1 LIIII
6 DEINEKNMD
15 AESLLANLR
24 KCITG
29 FNEMAK
35 SKHNRQTHLTE
46 GNFLLGLGQKQI
58 CKRNN
63 RQGFNFRNYHLP
75 SSRVNDALMLA
86 HLSNLAYTNESPGKI
101 STHRTSCGREQFKS
115 VRQIR
120 NSRTSTQGFIATNDK
135 CLVIAFRGSETN
147 IFDPVAF
154 FKDWF
159 LTDFNYRLV
168 DVRWGGPR
176 AKVHAGFRGALD
188 SVYNVILN
196 YLRDTERNKPL
207 YITGHSLGGALA
219 TLLTYRLHVE
229 GKWQN
234 MKMFSFGAPPVGNS
248 NFKRRFL
255 SIQSYNIMN
264 TGDPVSDPRCC
275 LPKKMISSE
284 GYQLTPRAYY
294 LHGSGHS
301 ISEYVKQ
308 LNSRY
313 NRYGNLYGNLYG
325 NSYEK

>member
-219 TLLTYRLHVE
+219 TLLTYRLRAE
-229 GKWQN
+229 GEWTN
-234 MKMFSFGAPPVGNS
+234 LKMFTFGAPPVGDS
-248 NFKRRFL
+248 NFVRTFERK
-255 SIQSYNIMN
+255 SIESYNIVN
-264 TGDPVSDPRCC
+264 QNDPVSDPRCC
-275 LPKKMISSE
+275 LADAMKKE
-284 GYQLTPRAYY
+284 NYALTPRVY
-294 LHGSGHS
+294 LLRGPGHQ
-301 ISEYVKQ
+301 IGEYIKQ
-308 LNSRY
+308 LSRGS
-313 NRYGNLYGNLYG
+313 NRQKNLYG